1 MGKDGLAGG
10 QAKGQIGRHAL
21 GEVFGLMVDDP
32 VDVAKAYFQ
41 QGGKQGLRHG
51 Q

>member
-1 MGKDGLAGG
+1 MGKDGLARG
-10 QAKGQIGRHAL
+10 QAKGQISRHAL
-21 GEVFGLMVDDP
+21 GKVFGLVVNNP